1 MVGFKFAAA
10 APSAP
15 PPLPILG
22 NNKSGRTGNGAAG
35 GGSPSTLSTS
45 AASAATMATV
55 AAALHAPELVPVKSF
70 VSTALAM
77 KLRGNGTNY
86 VHIVNTIRYVVG
98 KRPGRIE
105 REGRGD
111 VDDGV
116 LF

>member
-1 MVGFKFAAA
+1 MVGFKVAAA

-22 NNKSGRTGNGAAG
+22 NNKSGRAGNGAAG

-45 AASAATMATV
+45 AASAATI

-86 VHIVNTIRYVVG
+86 VHIVNTIRYVKG
-98 KRPGRIE
+98 KGQGGLREAGRC
-105 REGRGD
+105 G
-111 VDDGV
+111 
-116 LF
+116 